1 MRDLIVLRPSP
12 DWPRFDLNESRA
24 FLAGVGF
31 DPNLVV
37 DFAAIWDR
45 TFTRDYRWVREA
57 VKQLSLTSYRAVA
70 GAEIVPLAA
79 FDPAACGADDR
90 ILFADDD
97 DWLAPDLFE
106 QLPRGAEDGYR
117 WGSLRV
123 GLDFDPTAPG
133 AQVCAT
139 RPLNGIVYT
148 NNYALSGQGLTG
160 VGLGSVDEHTRAQQI
175 FQQATFRVHDSAR
188 YLSCAVKHP
197 CSTVAV
203 RAQMGAGFS
212 EAPEQAVERFR
223 QGLAA
228 AIAPPEGAWLTAYLT
243 DLHAIFAEIRAR

>member
-12 DWPRFDLNESRA
+12 DWPRFDLAESRA

-31 DPNLVV
+31 DPNLVM
-37 DFAAIWDR
+37 DFAGIWDR

-57 VKQLSLTSYRAVA
+57 VKQLSLRSYRAVA
-70 GAEIVPLAA
+70 GAELVLLAE
-79 FDPAACGADDR
+79 FDPATCEAEDR

-97 DWLAPDLFE
+97 DWLAPELFA
-106 QLPRGAEDGYR
+106 QLPRAEHDGYR

-133 AQVCAT
+133 AQACAR
-139 RPLNGIVYT
+139 RPLGDIVYT
-148 NNYALSGQGLTG
+148 NNYALSGRGLNHA
-160 VGLGSVDEHTRAQQI
+160 GLGAVDEHTRAQQV
-175 FQQATFRVHDSAR
+175 FRQASFHVHDSAR

-203 RAQMGAGFS
+203 RAEMGAGFR
-212 EAPEQAVERFR
+212 EAPVEALDRFWQA
-223 QGLAA
+223 LAA
-228 AIAPPEGAWLTAYLT
+228 ATAPLEGAWLAPYL
-243 DLHAIFAEIRAR
+243 DGLRAVFSEIRVR